1 MHRQGERWL
10 SDASRQVLTELS
22 DGREATSS
30 ELRAEIPS
38 LEGAIEYGKG
48 KSWGG
53 RMPIGPRVL
62 TTLSAAGR
70 VVRASNDGAWTT
82 SRPRWAST
90 KSWLGA
96 RSRLAPK
103 PRASRSWS
111 RSGCARSGLVR
122 RPI

>member
-10 SDASRQVLTELS
+10 SKASEEVLTQLS
-22 DGREATSS
+22 DGREATST

-53 RMPIGPRVL
+53 RMPVGPRVL

-90 KSWLGA
+90 KSWLGHEIA
-96 RSRLAPK
+96 PRSEAEGV
-103 PRASRSWS
+103 ASWS
-111 RSGCARSGLVR
+111 RSGCARSVRVR